1 MEKETDK
8 VVTHV
13 LKHITDDP
21 KEYSFLERGSD
32 ERQFCAPNVDLP
44 VCTLSRTKFGKFNQ
58 YHTSNDNLDFVT
70 AEGLKGGFEYVKKC
84 IDILENNNIY
94 KIKTVGE
101 PQLGKYGLYPTISQ
115 KGSADYTRNLTNII
129 AYLNG
134 KNTILDIAEILNV
147 PFNEVM
153 NIIDKLNNKKI
164 IELYNK

>member
-1 MEKETDK
+1 M
-8 VVTHV
+8 
-13 LKHITDDP
+13 
-21 KEYSFLERGSD
+21 Y
-32 ERQFCAPNVDLP
+32 
-44 VCTLSRTKFGKFNQ
+44 
-58 YHTSNDNLDFVT
+58 
-70 AEGLKGGFEYVKKC
+70 
-84 IDILENNNIY
+84 Y

-115 KGSADYTRNLTNII
+115 KGSADYTRNLTSII